1 MAMLKIVMLLALAA
15 HAAPEPV
22 EERAEDVVRLLLA
35 GTPAEAFVAVGDD
48 EYRNQVVVEVRDR
61 LVAAFATRDE
71 ATDERLASTFA
82 VLVDQGFGGPLEGQ
96 AQGEVLMWAEALWE
110 AYIGDLDD
118 GYRVDHMLGAVLRGL
133 GRLPLGARDEWA
145 RRLLGR
151 VGIRDLPDAAFGLRP
166 AARVPAW
173 FAAPNLRIG
182 GFLFGVMDAWVGRAE
197 TPGSRE
203 TLAGKLSTLTTLLDS
218 RLLLDRLLA
227 VQGLKC
233 IETPAATVA
242 LMGAGK
248 DAATLYMYLDGHT
261 VGSQAGLALV
271 AGALNREMES
281 LHLDLVA
288 AKMDVTKLE
297 HLRRDILTDLEGSE
311 ASFTAKYS
319 AAVAEMQQAWGEI
332 QRSSASVRRR
342 WLGLL
347 RGACRREVDAAPEV
361 GLLAGDAA
369 WRGRVADTCLARVS
383 KDAEVDSGTG
393 PVFRREDALAAV
405 GLALKARDRDVA
417 ERVMARGRAYLR
429 TVAEAAYDTP
439 RGREEIDELT
449 AWTMDDPATAAVV
462 RRIVDLA
469 FERALADG
477 RAEGPVRDGAPGLLE
492 VELDEFVE
500 SGKPEARVLAL
511 LVGLRWH
518 LLWRDAGSDGRSIL
532 KETAWVRF
540 DTAYWERAQ
549 DLRARIRTEPYAR
562 EILEDLARD
571 DEDVASLRW
580 GLPSEDRPFLER
592 IRKDLQRAGNA
603 AAKAATRTS
612 GVPDVALA
620 VFLAHYPA
628 LEEVAG
634 IWLIA
639 CAGERPKTPAPARL
653 TPPKPPENPLDLRRS
668 GPPPSA
674 YTDVVHA
681 SFGKIRDCYDERVK
695 RRPKLRGTLTVE
707 VEISTLGEVEARIAD
722 DGLGDEQVAK
732 CVLRTVRRLDFPTPG
747 DKVHVFRVPFYFEP

>member
-1 MAMLKIVMLLALAA
+1 MLKIVVLLALAA
-15 HAAPEPV
+15 PAAPEPV
-22 EERAEDVVRLLLA
+22 EERAEDVVQLLLA
-35 GTPAEAFVAVGDD
+35 GTPAEAFAAVGDD
-48 EYRNQVVVEVRDR
+48 DYRNQVVLEVRDR

-71 ATDERLASTFA
+71 ATDERLAATFA
-82 VLVDQGFGGPLEGQ
+82 MLVGQGFGGPLEGQ
-96 AQGEVLMWAEALWE
+96 SQGEALMWAEALWE

-118 GYRVDHMLGAVLRGL
+118 GYRVDLMLGAVLRGL

-145 RRLLGR
+145 RRVLGR

-173 FAAPNLRIG
+173 FAAPNWRLG
-182 GFLFGVMDAWVGRAE
+182 VFLFGVMDAWVGRTE
-197 TPGSRE
+197 MPGSRE
-203 TLAGKLSTLTTLLDS
+203 AQAEKLSTLTTLLDS

-227 VQGLKC
+227 IQGLKC

-242 LMGAGK
+242 LAGARG
-248 DAATLYMYLDGHT
+248 DAASLYMYLDGHT

-271 AGALNREMES
+271 AGALSRELEG

-297 HLRRDILTDLEGSE
+297 HLRWDILTDLERVE
-311 ASFTAKYS
+311 AAFTAKYS
-319 AAVAEMQQAWGEI
+319 AAVVEMRQAWGEI
-332 QRSSASVRRR
+332 QESSVEVRRR

-347 RGACRREVDAAPEV
+347 RGACRREVNVAPEV
-361 GLLAGDAA
+361 GLMAGDAA
-369 WRGRVADTCLARVS
+369 WRGRVADACLARVS
-383 KDAEVDSGTG
+383 KEAEMDRGTG

-417 ERVMARGRAYLR
+417 DEVIARGRAYLR
-429 TVAEAAYDTP
+429 TVAEAAYDTRP
-439 RGREEIDELT
+439 GREEIDDLT

-469 FERALADG
+469 FERALTDG
-477 RAEGPVRDGAPGLLE
+477 RAEGPGRDGAPGLLRE
-492 VELDEFVE
+492 ELDDFVE

-518 LLWRDAGSDGRSIL
+518 LLWRDAGSDERSIL

-580 GLPSEDRPFLER
+580 ALPSEDRPLLER
-592 IRKDLQRAGNA
+592 IRRDLRRAGNA

-612 GVPDVALA
+612 GVPDAALA
-620 VFLAHYPA
+620 VFLAYYPA

-634 IWLIA
+634 IWLVA
-639 CAGERPKTPAPARL
+639 CAGERPKTPAPAGL

-681 SFGKIRDCYDERVK
+681 NFGKIRDCYDERLK
-695 RRPKLRGTLTVE
+695 RRPELRGTITVE
-707 VEISTLGEVEARIAD
+707 VEISTLGKVAARLAD
-722 DGLGDEQVAK
+722 DGLRDEQVAR
-732 CVLRTVRRLDFPTPG
+732 CVLRTIRRLDFPTPG
-747 DKVHVFRVPFYFEP
+747 DKVHVFRIPFYFEP